1 MADIEL
7 ISEKDVMEKLKV
19 SSRMTIW
26 TYTHKMGFPKPVRSR
41 PKLYLLAEV
50 DKWILNGGVN
60 QRSS

>member
-1 MADIEL
+1 MANTDL
-7 ISEKDVMEKLKV
+7 ISEKEVMDKLKV

-50 DKWILNGGVN
+50 DSWILNGGVN
-60 QRSS
+60 QRSA